1 MAAYRRY
8 WIQYVCFKPEGEGID
23 LTPRTFGRPSD
34 TVPKHKE
41 KNMSKLLIALFVSAG
56 LGVAGCATQR
66 EAPMAAAKPAAPI
79 SKDAYDTIVKDAD
92 MQYKTEKDA
101 CASRSGN
108 AKDICLAEAGGKE
121 KVAKADAEAAYKNTP
136 KLREDARVT
145 RAEATYDVAKEKC
158 DELSGNPKDVC
169 LKEANA
175 ALVKAK
181 ADAKVDRVAAE
192 TRRDAETKQV
202 DARNEATKNKRDAD
216 YKVAIEKCD
225 ALAGTAKDSCVTGA
239 KAQYGKS

>member
-1 MAAYRRY
+1 
-8 WIQYVCFKPEGEGID
+8 
-23 LTPRTFGRPSD
+23 
-34 TVPKHKE
+34 
-41 KNMSKLLIALFVSAG
+41 MSKLLIALFVSAG

-66 EAPMAAAKPAAPI
+66 EASMAAAKPATPI
-79 SKDAYDTIVKDAD
+79 SKDAYDTVVKNAD
-92 MQYKTEKDA
+92 MQYKTDKDA

-108 AKDICLAEAGGKE
+108 AKDICLAEASGKE
-121 KVAKADAEAAYKNTP
+121 KVAKADAEAAYRNTP

-158 DELSGNPKDVC
+158 DEVSGNSKDVC
-169 LKEANA
+169 VKEASA
-175 ALVKAK
+175 VLVKAK

-192 TRRDAETKQV
+192 TRLDADTKQA

-225 ALAGTAKDSCVTGA
+225 ALAGTAKDSCVNGA